1 MNRLSLRTVIVTMML
16 VIALACT
23 LLYNAVYGMLT
34 DQTFSEMDLQSIGQ
48 NLDLAKTRLDHIL
61 LDAQTLL
68 SDAETQIHAA
78 SYFDPGSFRRSIMQR
93 LEYEDSVSSVILYDA
108 SGTPLCTV
116 GRSDATFSLYRGY
129 SADDWI
135 LSALETPEISY
146 SPARLEHCFRDNYEF
161 VAVMA
166 QPVEYIPAAEAAPQ
180 KGLLT
185 VSIRLDVLA
194 SVCIEQSGE
203 GRGQLILLTAAGEPL
218 YSPRAKLN
226 SLTQLSPEFTGVGV
240 RQPDSQLLVNQAM
253 IQIRNLQV
261 NNLVDFI
268 ARKRLIEHNFIQPV
282 KELRTELRFKHGINL
297 LARFFGD
304 VSVFVDTIQNGRGAK
319 VAG

>member
-116 GRSDATFSLYRGY
+116 GRSDATFSLYRDY

-166 QPVEYIPAAEAAPQ
+166 QPVEYFPAAEAAPQ
-180 KGLLT
+180 K
-185 VSIRLDVLA
+185 SA
-194 SVCIEQSGE
+194 SGWTCWPASASSNPAKG
-203 GRGQLILLTAAGEPL
+203 AG
-218 YSPRAKLN
+218 S
-226 SLTQLSPEFTGVGV
+226 
-240 RQPDSQLLVNQAM
+240 
-253 IQIRNLQV
+253 
-261 NNLVDFI
+261 
-268 ARKRLIEHNFIQPV
+268 
-282 KELRTELRFKHGINL
+282 
-297 LARFFGD
+297 
-304 VSVFVDTIQNGRGAK
+304 
-319 VAG
+319 

>member
-116 GRSDATFSLYRGY
+116 GRSDAIFSLYRGY

-135 LSALETPEISY
+135 LSALETPEIS
-146 SPARLEHCFRDNYEF
+146 
-161 VAVMA
+161 
-166 QPVEYIPAAEAAPQ
+166 
-180 KGLLT
+180 
-185 VSIRLDVLA
+185 
-194 SVCIEQSGE
+194 
-203 GRGQLILLTAAGEPL
+203 
-218 YSPRAKLN
+218 
-226 SLTQLSPEFTGVGV
+226 
-240 RQPDSQLLVNQAM
+240 
-253 IQIRNLQV
+253 
-261 NNLVDFI
+261 
-268 ARKRLIEHNFIQPV
+268 
-282 KELRTELRFKHGINL
+282 
-297 LARFFGD
+297 
-304 VSVFVDTIQNGRGAK
+304 
-319 VAG
+319 

>member
-116 GRSDATFSLYRGY
+116 GRSDAIFSLYRGY

-166 QPVEYIPAAEAAPQ
+166 QPVEYFPAAEAAPQ

-226 SLTQLSPEFTGVGV
+226 SLTQLSSEFTGVGV
-240 RQPDSQLLVNQAM
+240 RQPDSQLLELSKPLAGEKW
-253 IQIRNLQV
+253 ILLTQV
-261 NNLVDFI
+261 N
-268 ARKRLIEHNFIQPV
+268 
-282 KELRTELRFKHGINL
+282 
-297 LARFFGD
+297 
-304 VSVFVDTIQNGRGAK
+304 
-319 VAG
+319 

>member
-108 SGTPLCTV
+108 SGTPLH
-116 GRSDATFSLYRGY
+116 RRAQRRDLF
-129 SADDWI
+129 
-135 LSALETPEISY
+135 ALP
-146 SPARLEHCFRDNYEF
+146 RLFCR
-161 VAVMA
+161 
-166 QPVEYIPAAEAAPQ
+166 
-180 KGLLT
+180 
-185 VSIRLDVLA
+185 RLD
-194 SVCIEQSGE
+194 SF
-203 GRGQLILLTAAGEPL
+203 RAGN
-218 YSPRAKLN
+218 A
-226 SLTQLSPEFTGVGV
+226 G
-240 RQPDSQLLVNQAM
+240 
-253 IQIRNLQV
+253 
-261 NNLVDFI
+261 
-268 ARKRLIEHNFIQPV
+268 
-282 KELRTELRFKHGINL
+282 NL
-297 LARFFGD
+297 LFPRTA
-304 VSVFVDTIQNGRGAK
+304 GALLPRQL
-319 VAG
+319 